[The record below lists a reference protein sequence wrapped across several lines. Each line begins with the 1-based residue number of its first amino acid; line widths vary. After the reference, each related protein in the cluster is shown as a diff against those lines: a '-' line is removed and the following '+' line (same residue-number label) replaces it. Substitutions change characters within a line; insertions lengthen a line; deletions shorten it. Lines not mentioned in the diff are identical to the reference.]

1 MSNCG
6 KNISD
11 QWNVPSFFVLAIIF
25 VLKLNAIT
33 TLNVRMTVN
42 VINVDTNLFKP
53 EKQLLNDAEYDVRN
67 YAERKL
73 ARRPLQTQIAALKKW
88 LLC

>member
-1 MSNCG
+1 
-6 KNISD
+6 
-11 QWNVPSFFVLAIIF
+11 
-25 VLKLNAIT
+25 
-33 TLNVRMTVN
+33 MTVN
-42 VINVDTNLFKP
+42 VINVETNLFKP

-67 YAERKL
+67 YADRKL